1 MTDQQGIGAGSG
13 AGSGS
18 SSQGAGA
25 GAGSVNAA
33 QGAAAAPQD
42 RRGIPENPRS
52 RGFSP
57 ARDAREGQQ
66 RQASSGDGSGTGDQA
81 TQGQQGQGQGD
92 SSGTP
97 QTVKIGD
104 AEYSFDQVNDALKFK
119 SENDIRKSSL
129 PAVPEGYKIELP
141 ADFQAPHGVK
151 FEFDQNSAELQNFRK
166 LAHARGLDQQTFS
179 EALGIYAA
187 NRIGEHQMLGDAR
200 TAEMTKL
207 GSAAANRIGA
217 VEVWLKSQVGA
228 KANLIV
234 AQLKNFPVAGMVEMF
249 EQLARNASSQG
260 GADFSQSGRHQEDN
274 TGKIPNYENRL
285 PQTFGNVRRC
295 YALGKLAGNLT

>member
-1 MTDQQGIGAGSG
+1 MADQGTGAGTGSSG
-13 AGSGS
+13 AGS
-18 SSQGAGA
+18 QGAAGA
-25 GAGSVNAA
+25 GAGGRPQQQPTGT
-33 QGAAAAPQD
+33 QGAP
-42 RRGIPENPRS
+42 GGEH
-52 RGFSP
+52 
-57 ARDAREGQQ
+57 
-66 RQASSGDGSGTGDQA
+66 QAGSDQN
-81 TQGQQGQGQGD
+81 
-92 SSGTP
+92 TP

-119 SENDIRKSSL
+119 SEQDIRRSSL

-187 NRIGEHQMLGDAR
+187 NRIGEQQTLAVAR
-200 TAEMTKL
+200 DAEMKKL
-207 GSAAANRIGA
+207 GSAGVNRIGA

-228 KANLIV
+228 KANLII

-249 EQLARNASSQG
+249 EQLAKNASSQG
-260 GADFSQSGRHQEDN
+260 GADMPGGPRERPPAPD
-274 TGKIPNYENRL
+274 GKIPGFDQMSFAQKRAA
-285 PQTFGNVRRC
+285 QDAAAAAARGRR
-295 YALGKLAGNLT
+295 